1 MCHIVLVNQIL
12 KVLDMAKGKI
22 LGITWE
28 TDSSILRIGWNVC
41 IKLQIWLEVIWSYL
55 EF

>member
-22 LGITWE
+22 LGITAE
-28 TDSSILRIGWNVC
+28 TDSSISRIG
-41 IKLQIWLEVIWSYL
+41 
-55 EF
+55 